1 MTESNGTG
9 TQELRGA
16 AEPEKRTI
24 KIGLIP
30 LSDCAPLVVGV
41 AKGFFERQ
49 GLEVEL
55 SSEASWAN
63 IRDKVAIGAL
73 DGAQMLAAMPI
84 ASTLG
89 LGALHR
95 PMVTAFS
102 MGLNGNAITVSNA
115 LYARMCAIDAV
126 AANDPVGSAQV
137 LKALV
142 DQDRKAG
149 RPPMTFA
156 VVYPFSNHNYQ
167 LRYWLAAGGIDPD
180 RDVYLI
186 VVPPPKMVS
195 HLEAGSIDGYCV
207 GEPWNAFAV
216 KRGVGRA
223 MLTGYQ
229 VWNNSPEKVFGVTE
243 QWADTYPN
251 THRSVL
257 RALLEACRWLD
268 ASEHRMAVV
277 DLLSESGFM
286 NVPREVL
293 RMSMAGTFQ
302 YGRDEMPRETP
313 DFNVFYRY
321 AATFPWRS
329 HAQWMIGQMVR
340 WGQTRGVKDSEA
352 VARRVYRTE
361 LYREVAQQ
369 LQLPYPTIDSKS
381 EGLHEGPWTLTQA
394 SSPIDM
400 GADRFLDGAVFSPSD
415 WRAYLDSFAVSRMRG
430 AGEGAA

>member
-1 MTESNGTG
+1 MPESSGTS
-9 TQELRGA
+9 TQDLRGA
-16 AEPEKRTI
+16 AEPEKRTL

-49 GLEVEL
+49 GLDVEL
-55 SSEASWAN
+55 SCEASWAN
-63 IRDKVAIGAL
+63 IRDKVAIGSL

-95 PMVTAFS
+95 PMVTALS

-115 LYARMCAIDAV
+115 LYARMCAMDAV
-126 AANDPVGSAQV
+126 DANDPIGAAQV

-156 VVYPFSNHNYQ
+156 MVYPFSSHNYQ

-180 RDVYLI
+180 RDVYLV

-223 MLTGYQ
+223 VLTGYQ

-251 THRSVL
+251 THRAVL
-257 RALLEACRWLD
+257 RALLEACRWMD
-268 ASEHRMAVV
+268 ASAHRTAVV

-286 NVPREVL
+286 DVPREVL

-302 YGRDEMPRETP
+302 YGRDEMPRATP

-340 WGQTRGVKDSEA
+340 WRQTRGVHDSEA

-361 LYREVAQQ
+361 LYREVARD
-369 LQLPYPTIDSKS
+369 LQLPYPTIDGKS

-394 SSPIDM
+394 SSPIHM
-400 GADRFLDGAVFSPSD
+400 GADRFLDGAVFSPTD
-415 WRAYLDSFAVSRMRG
+415 WRAYLDSFAISRMHD